1 MTDSRFLA
9 SGLFAMSLFAVPG
22 VDAPNVAIEGLKIA
36 SGIDLKTGVCNEMR
50 VFVRA
55 SPTWQGTARVQ
66 LVLREV
72 GGDLT
77 FSGTRSVA
85 MMPGGEKMLVFENIP
100 VRSVGRHMAIASAIS
115 GDTTEAVLASN
126 VEGECGRID
135 PDQAQG

>member
-1 MTDSRFLA
+1 MNDSRFLA

-22 VDAPNVAIEGLKIA
+22 VDAPNVAIEGLTLA
-36 SGIDLKTGVCNEMR
+36 SGVDLKAGACNEIR

-55 SPTWQGTARVQ
+55 AQSWQGTARVQ

-85 MMPGGEKMLVFENIP
+85 LTGGGGKTLVFDAIP
-100 VRSVGRHMAIASAIS
+100 VRSSSRHVVVASAS
-115 GDTTEAVLASN
+115 AGDTTEAVLSAN
-126 VEGECGRID
+126 VEGVCAGRESVS
-135 PDQAQG
+135 